1 MSYQLPSTFV
11 AEGELA
17 LLEDPHVALSRYVRV
32 GLIIVAALVIGLFG
46 LAALVQTTGAVIASG
61 EVTVESRVK
70 QIAHPTGGV
79 IAEVFVRE
87 GDHVKRGQPLMRL
100 DSTVSGESASRLGE
114 SLEQLLAQ
122 RGRLTA
128 ERDGLSGIT
137 WPAELLKNKS
147 PSARTAM
154 QEESRL
160 FSLRQQARFGEQAQ
174 YAERI
179 RQTQSQ
185 IESLQAQMGAAD
197 KQAALIRPERDGV
210 RSLYKRGLVTITRLN
225 QLERTAVD
233 LEGTSASLSS
243 QIAEARGRIAEL
255 RQQQIEAQQNARS
268 QAGAEL
274 GAVLAKLSDQQIRSV
289 AADDAVDRSV
299 LTAPYDGIIDK
310 LAYATIGGVVPPTQ
324 TIMEVVPDNDK
335 LLVQVRINPADID
348 QLRIDQPAVLR
359 FSAFSAQ
366 TTPELN
372 GKLIHV
378 SAERTNEERTGLSY
392 YKAQIEVSDS
402 ELRRLGGLKLLP
414 GMPVEAFVQTT
425 RRSLLSYITKPL
437 RDQFSRAFREN

>member
-255 RQQQIEAQQNARS
+255 RQQQIEAQQNARG

>member
-1 MSYQLPSTFV
+1 MSHPLPSTFV
-11 AEGELA
+11 TEGELA
-17 LLEDPHVALSRYVRV
+17 LLEDPHVALSRYVRL
-32 GLIIVAALVIGLFG
+32 GLIIVTALIVGLFG

-79 IAEVFVRE
+79 IAAVFVHE

-100 DSTVSGESASRLGE
+100 DSTVSGTSASRLGE

-122 RGRLTA
+122 SGRLTA
-128 ERDGLSGIT
+128 ERDGLSAIP
-137 WPAELLKNKS
+137 WPAELRNNKS

-160 FSLRQQARFGEQAQ
+160 FSLRKQARFNEQAQ
-174 YAERI
+174 YAARI

-185 IESLQAQMGAAD
+185 ITSLQAQMGAAD
-197 KQAALIRPERDGV
+197 KQAALIQPERDGV

-225 QLERTAVD
+225 QLERTSVD

-243 QIAEARGRIAEL
+243 QIAEAHGRIAEL

-268 QAGAEL
+268 QAGADL
-274 GAVLAKLSDQQIRSV
+274 SAVVAKLNDQQIRSA
-289 AADDAVDRSV
+289 AADDALDRSV

-310 LAYATIGGVVPPTQ
+310 LAYTTIGGVVPPTQ
-324 TIMEVVPDNDK
+324 TIMEVVPDSDK
-335 LLVQVRINPADID
+335 LVVQVRINPADID
-348 QLRIDQPAVLR
+348 QLRINQPAVLR

-378 SAERTNEERTGLSY
+378 SAERTTEERTGQSY
-392 YKAQIEVSDS
+392 YKAQIEVSD
-402 ELRRLGGLKLLP
+402 EEMRRLGELKLLP

-437 RDQFSRAFREN
+437 RDQFSRAFKEN

>member
-128 ERDGLSGIT
+128 ERDGLSVIP

-147 PSARTAM
+147 PSAGTAM

-185 IESLQAQMGAAD
+185 IASLQAQMGAAD
-197 KQAALIRPERDGV
+197 KQAALILPERDGV

-335 LLVQVRINPADID
+335 LLVQVRINPSDID